1 MKCLKTR
8 TITQVSLW
16 SVAEYKNNKSY
27 LNFGAFSYRHSKN
40 VFCQFILMVCDSTE
54 FSKSFVSSLKLRSNK
69 NVMSAL
75 FAYFVAT
82 LTRKLTIIDLL
93 TVSSLQQF
101 L

>member
-1 MKCLKTR
+1 MSKN
-8 TITQVSLW
+8 
-16 SVAEYKNNKSY
+16 KNNNSSNY
-27 LNFGAFSYRHSKN
+27 LVFDHWINTKTTNFGAFSCRHSKN
-40 VFCQFILMVCDSTE
+40 VFCQFILMACDSTE